1 MRFKWYS
8 LIRFWRN
15 RIKKDRVENVKYN
28 LNVYF
33 QYLYLQF
40 SDICFMEPI
49 LSGSGQKDL
58 DPKHWK
64 MVVWHCS
71 FHPRCNNYS
80 ALLTG
85 SRSLRKLLL
94 LLLLRPLSR
103 LVVALVLMLLLLV
116 MVLVLMLLLLVMVL
130 LFLLFL

>member
-28 LNVYF
+28 LNIYF

-40 SDICFMEPI
+40 SDICFMETI
-49 LSGSGQKDL
+49 MSGSGQKDP

-64 MVVWHCS
+64 MVDGIAHFIPGVTIIPLCLPAAVRW
-71 FHPRCNNYS
+71 
-80 ALLTG
+80 G
-85 SRSLRKLLL
+85 SRCCCCCWDRWAGWWWRWSSCCCCWWWCCCSCCSYSCCSWLDWWQ
-94 LLLLRPLSR
+94 
-103 LVVALVLMLLLLV
+103 
-116 MVLVLMLLLLVMVL
+116 
-130 LFLLFL
+130 